1 MWRKSPDP
9 VPMIFIRRRNRVIEI
24 QAVIVCA
31 PIKLTVPRPPAP
43 CLCLEAK
50 AAILIPG
57 FPSLLP
63 DPPDRF

>member
-1 MWRKSPDP
+1 
-9 VPMIFIRRRNRVIEI
+9 MIFISMRNRVIEI
-24 QAVIVCA
+24 QTAVGCA
-31 PIKLTVPRPPAP
+31 PIKLTVTRPPAS